1 MKKVIYVSVICM
13 LALAACNTP
22 FKKVKDGG
30 GMEYKIIKG
39 SGPKVAYG
47 NFLELAVTQA
57 YKDSVLG
64 SAAENPTNVAPVDS
78 TKLPPMYFSIF
89 KDLQVGDS
97 VIMRQTTDSLFKMG
111 GNLPPFIK
119 KGQFIYTRLKVMNI
133 FTKQEQV
140 DSCQKAQMV
149 LMQKRDSVFAKEQI
163 VKDNKLLDEYIA
175 KNKIT
180 TVKGEKGTYVEV
192 MNPGTGNAVDTS
204 QVMMVNYTGKT
215 FEGVT
220 FDSNT
225 DSSFQHVEP
234 YPIVLAAPQ
243 VITGW
248 IDGLKMLKK
257 GAKAKF
263 YIPSA
268 LGYGK
273 KGNGEKIKPNTNL
286 MFDIEIVDVIS
297 RTQFNAIMMQRQ
309 QQQMAQQKMMQQM
322 QEQMQKQQQGQPQ
335 PAPEPA
341 NK

>member
-39 SGPKVAYG
+39 SGPKAAYG

-57 YKDSVLG
+57 YKDSVLS
-64 SAAENPTNVAPVDS
+64 SAAENPTNIAPVDS
-78 TKLPPMYFSIF
+78 TQLPPVYFAIF

-97 VIMRQTTDSLFKMG
+97 VIMRQSTDSLFKMG
-111 GNLPPFIK
+111 GNIPPFIK

-133 FTKQEQV
+133 FAKQEQA
-140 DSCQKAQMV
+140 DSCQKAQI
-149 LMQKRDSVFAKEQI
+149 DFFAKEQI
-163 VKDNKLLDEYIA
+163 LKDNKLLDEYIA

-180 TVKGEKGTYVEV
+180 AVKGEKGTYVEV
-192 MNPGTGNAVDTS
+192 INPGTGNTVDTS

-215 FEGVT
+215 FDGVT
-220 FDSNT
+220 FDSNI

-248 IDGLKMLKK
+248 VDGLKMLKK

-273 KGNGEKIKPNTNL
+273 RGNGEKIKPNTNL
-286 MFDIEIVDVIS
+286 MFDIEIADIIS
-297 RTQFNAIMMQRQ
+297 RTQYNAIMMQRQ

-335 PAPEPA
+335 QPAPA